1 MNRIERNDAMR
12 ERSKTALA
20 DLEAAIQVS
29 LAAIA
34 EIDRWYDW
42 ERESLEVYPEA
53 MRNDVAVEIARRQRL
68 NRQPYVLHLAH
79 LHQMIVAARI
89 FGNPAISLRHR
100 RSGVF
105 PPQVASSTDA
115 QDAASAH
122 GKARLKLGPSH
133 SNAGTDRRRAP
144 VVSETHGRGD
154 AD

>member
-1 MNRIERNDAMR
+1 M
-12 ERSKTALA
+12 ALS

-42 ERESLEVYPEA
+42 ERQGLGVYPEA
-53 MRNDVAVEIARRQRL
+53 MRNDVAEEIAQRQRL

-89 FGNPAISLRHR
+89 FGNPAVSLQHR
-100 RSGVF
+100 RSGTF
-105 PPQVASSTDA
+105 PLQVASRPDA

-122 GKARLKLGPSH
+122 GKARSKSDLSR
-133 SNAGTDRRRAP
+133 SMAGTDRRRAP
-144 VVSETHGRGD
+144 AVRKTHSRGD

>member
-1 MNRIERNDAMR
+1 MR
-12 ERSKTALA
+12 ERSKTAPA
-20 DLEAAIQVS
+20 DLEAAIQAS

-34 EIDRWYDW
+34 EIDRWYEW
-42 ERESLEVYPEA
+42 ERRSLGVYPEA

-89 FGNPAISLRHR
+89 FGNPAVSSRRR
-100 RSGVF
+100 RSGIL
-105 PPQVASSTDA
+105 PPQAASRPDA
-115 QDAASAH
+115 QDAASVD
-122 GKARLKLGPSH
+122 GKARLTSGLSH
-133 SNAGTDRRRAP
+133 SNAKTDRRHAP